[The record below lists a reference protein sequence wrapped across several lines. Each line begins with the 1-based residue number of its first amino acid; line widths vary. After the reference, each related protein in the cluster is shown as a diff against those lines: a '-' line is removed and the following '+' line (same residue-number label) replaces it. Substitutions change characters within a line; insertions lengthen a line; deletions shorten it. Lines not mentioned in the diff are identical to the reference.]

1 MLQCSSAVSDIK
13 PLSRGIRAQDIMF
26 LGVSP
31 PGKKNPS
38 PNFFKPQGS
47 PSPNFSW
54 SSFEGQIS
62 PKIRAQNSGTG
73 KKYFGI
79 F

>member
-31 PGKKNPS
+31 PVRKTLP
-38 PNFFKPQGS
+38 PI
-47 PSPNFSW
+47 FSNHKVPLAP
-54 SSFEGQIS
+54 IS
-62 PKIRAQNSGTG
+62 VDPALKV
-73 KKYFGI
+73 KYLQK
-79 F
+79 